1 MITALIVVFATLSLW
16 LLVTAVTAIWFVV
29 ELVKLQNANEA
40 VNEKMNKGFVFPT
53 ERKET

>member
-1 MITALIVVFATLSLW
+1 MITALIVIFAILSLW

-40 VNEKMNKGFVFPT
+40 VNEKMNEGFVYPP
-53 ERKET
+53 KKL